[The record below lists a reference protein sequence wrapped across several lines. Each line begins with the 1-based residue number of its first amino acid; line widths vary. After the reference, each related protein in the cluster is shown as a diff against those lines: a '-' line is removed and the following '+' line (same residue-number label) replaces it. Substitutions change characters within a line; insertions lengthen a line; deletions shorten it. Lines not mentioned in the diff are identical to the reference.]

1 MYVRIPVY
9 TEKSDIEFPR
19 TFALAQITEIDK
31 LAETAKVAIH
41 DLNGCKVYYG
51 DVFRTYEFALN
62 DLIRCKAPKGSI
74 VRTPAGNG
82 LVMSISSNE
91 DSPYLTYH
99 ISMSNHDI
107 KEYEEKDIKADFTA
121 IDVDPAEMLMRY
133 EFQNPS
139 WFACRNIVS
148 SIMHVLNNAVYGFNV
163 LAGCRV
169 FLLPHQ
175 VVTIVRCLESD
186 PVRYMLADEVGLG
199 KTIEACSIIKIMQ
212 ERNHA
217 LRVLYILPM
226 PLIDQW
232 KFELMSKFSIDVLTL
247 NEASMESKHVI
258 ISIQELANLNSQSID
273 RLDFDIVVVDE
284 THQLLAD
291 DLAYDFIL
299 RLSRKIE
306 HILLLSATPIQ
317 DRKEEYLRLLS
328 LLNPEQYID
337 MSAERFNELVEKQQE
352 IQRELYMLLGD
363 MQSYSDFAESIVE
376 QLKSMADNLQ
386 DNRLKLLIE
395 SIDID
400 SQDIG
405 QEKVYQA
412 AAYISEHYR
421 LERHIIRNRRAL
433 LQQQMPQRRLIERPY
448 TMVGLNELYGEADA
462 IYNLTQWLQG
472 VNDHTD
478 HFAETVVRPLLT
490 AAFSSPW
497 SLNGQLDAL
506 ICQDTKVPIDVMDA
520 VKQWV
525 GSADGEIERTDELL
539 DENPDEI
546 KGRLLYCMD
555 YLEQETALNSSNPYK
570 VLVFSSYVETL
581 KAFLSIARH
590 RLSNEACVAFHR
602 GMTPVELQASAEAF
616 QSNPDCR
623 LLICDELGG
632 EGRNFQ
638 MADVVVHLDTPWSAN
653 ILEQRIGRLYRL
665 GRDLTKAVTSIV
677 FFAEGSIEEQLVS
690 LWKDGLGIYT
700 QSLSGLEIITGEV
713 AKHILDALK
722 ENVSDGLAHTL
733 SEIQSETMR
742 MREAV
747 EEEQFYDMA
756 SMLYRPLTIGVDR
769 MLSMYQGKE
778 DEIFSEAMISWS
790 EQAGL
795 KPTSYIDRN
804 GNPVTEFSARNF
816 SPASSMN
823 AMLVPPDWRK
833 YYGFQ
838 SEKIATAN
846 NQLIKLLI
854 TENAILQPYTTSKDR
869 NNQQKING
877 TFNRSYAINREDLH
891 FYAPSDPV
899 FDSII
904 SNAMTSYRGRSCAVE
919 IKKAPFDYNG
929 LVFVWN
935 VEPNI
940 KPIINNN
947 LDPVILAQFRSFLP
961 MEQIVTLYP
970 VDDETPLVSSEDM
983 IELLTERHI
992 ISKAEHLGRRSNSEK
1007 GAASIRTFMSKYPRS
1022 FWIPFVK
1029 EGRSKCQKEARQ
1041 IVTERWDY
1049 DTALE
1054 EARRIVGALQAS
1066 NRYFGYDDNQQDE
1079 KIRTMYKA
1087 VLLALKNYHVT
1098 LDSAAFM
1105 RVHKNEY
1112 R

>member
-1 MYVRIPVY
+1 MRIPVY

-41 DLNGCKVYYG
+41 DLHGCKVYYG

-62 DLIRCKAPKGSI
+62 ELIRCKAPKGSI

-91 DSPYLTYH
+91 NSPYLTYH
-99 ISMSNHDI
+99 ISMGNHGI
-107 KEYEEKDIKADFTA
+107 KEYEERDIRADFTA

-148 SIMHVLNNAVYGFNV
+148 SIMHVLNNAVYGFKV
-163 LAGCRV
+163 VAGCRV

-175 VVTIVRCLESD
+175 VVTIVRCLERD

-212 ERNHA
+212 ERNQA

-247 NEASMESKHVI
+247 NEASVESKHVV
-258 ISIQELANLNSQSID
+258 ISIQELVKLNGQAID

-284 THQLLAD
+284 THQMLAD
-291 DLAYDFIL
+291 DLAYDYIL

-328 LLNPEQYID
+328 LLDPGQYIG
-337 MSAERFNELVEKQQE
+337 MSTERFNELVEKQQE

-363 MQSYSDFAESIVE
+363 MQSYSDFAESIIE
-376 QLKSMADNLQ
+376 QLKSLAGNLQ
-386 DNRLKLLIE
+386 DNRLKALIE
-395 SIDID
+395 SIDIQSED
-400 SQDIG
+400 LG

-462 IYNLTQWLQG
+462 IYNLIQWLQD

-497 SLNGQLDAL
+497 SLNVQLDAL
-506 ICQDTKVPIDVMDA
+506 VCQGIKVPIDVMDA

-539 DENPDEI
+539 DENPDDI
-546 KGRLLYCMD
+546 KGRLLQCMD
-555 YLEQETALNSSNPYK
+555 YLEQETGLNSSKPYK
-570 VLVFSSYVETL
+570 VLVFTSYVETL
-581 KAFLSIARH
+581 KAFLGIARH
-590 RLSNEACVAFHR
+590 RLSNEACVAFYR
-602 GMTPVELQASAEAF
+602 GMTPDELQESAKAF

-653 ILEQRIGRLYRL
+653 ILEQRIGRLDRL
-665 GRDLTKAVTSIV
+665 GRDITKPVTSIV
-677 FFAEGSIEEQLVS
+677 FFAEGTIEEQLVS
-690 LWKDGLGIYT
+690 LWKDGMGIYT

-722 ENVSDGLAHTL
+722 ENASDGLTHTI
-733 SEIQSETMR
+733 SEIQSETIR

-756 SMLYRPLTIGVDR
+756 SMLYRPLTVGVER

-790 EQAGL
+790 KQAGL
-795 KPTSYIDRN
+795 QPTSYIDRN
-804 GNPVTEFSARNF
+804 GKPVTEFSARNF

-823 AMLVPPDWRK
+823 ALLVPPDWRK

-838 SEKIATAN
+838 CEKIATA
-846 NQLIKLLI
+846 
-854 TENAILQPYTTSKDR
+854 

-891 FYAPSDPV
+891 FYAPNDPV

-904 SNAMTSYRGRSCAVE
+904 SNAMTSYRGRACAAE
-919 IKKAPFDYNG
+919 IKNAPFDFTG
-929 LVFVWN
+929 LVFIWN
-935 VEPNI
+935 VEPNM
-940 KPIINNN
+940 KPIIDNN

-970 VDDETPLVSSEDM
+970 LDDEMPLVSTDDM
-983 IELLTERHI
+983 IALLAERHI
-992 ISKAEHLGRRSNSEK
+992 IRKAEHLGRRSNSEK
-1007 GAASIRTFMSKYPRS
+1007 GAASIRMFMAKYPPS

-1029 EGRSKCQKEARQ
+1029 EGRSKCQKEARR

-1049 DTALE
+1049 DIALE
-1054 EARRIVGALQAS
+1054 EARRIVSAHQAS
-1066 NRYFGYDDNQQDE
+1066 NRYFGYDEEQNE

-1098 LDSAAFM
+1098 MDSAAFM